1 MFCNKY
7 KEVQKPLTR
16 HKNFNISM
24 TYGAL
29 MSCNKSSMTYCNNVA
44 NFDEL
49 QQNDKIPTRC
59 NFWQVTMTSCDF
71 WQAIIFDE
79 LRFLMSYI

>member
-7 KEVQKPLTR
+7 KEVQKPLTC

-29 MSCNKSSMTYCNNVA
+29 MICNKISRTYYNNVA

-49 QQNDKIPTRC
+49 Q
-59 NFWQVTMTSCDF
+59 
-71 WQAIIFDE
+71 
-79 LRFLMSYI
+79 

>member
-7 KEVQKPLTR
+7 KEVQKPLTC

-29 MSCNKSSMTYCNNVA
+29 MSCNKISMTYYNNVA

-59 NFWQVTMTSCDF
+59 NF
-71 WQAIIFDE
+71 
-79 LRFLMSYI
+79 